1 MIPQTLHK
9 GYIHTGIYQFCA
21 TVMLTGVS
29 RNLSA
34 VLICV
39 SLLSQPPF
47 YVALSVGEVCCV
59 LGLVSSRPIFSTPLL
74 LVGGTCMVPC
84 CTLRTQDKRGEDP
97 ASGVTGL
104 LLSQNVLPR

>member
-29 RNLSA
+29 WNLSA

-47 YVALSVGEVCCV
+47 YVALSMVKVLRAGVGK
-59 LGLVSSRPIFSTPLL
+59 LVSHFLHPSAPRGRDMHGALL
-74 LVGGTCMVPC
+74 Y
-84 CTLRTQDKRGEDP
+84 
-97 ASGVTGL
+97 S
-104 LLSQNVLPR
+104 